1 MPRTLAHR
9 AGWCAVPANR
19 SRDLLSAVQTRLA
32 TIRIANGYR
41 TDIGASITLERITAL
56 AKDGVPRIG
65 LGIEQLRVD
74 RRFSDQRTRDYQVS
88 VEAMLPADMS
98 NAEAIALDALE
109 DIVDLF
115 PDVTRLTLP
124 DDVVADVQL
133 DIGRVLVRPQGL
145 PVTAA
150 QVTLTASVQERT

>member
-1 MPRTLAHR
+1 M
-9 AGWCAVPANR
+9 PANR

-98 NAEAIALDALE
+98 NAEAVALDAIE
-109 DIVDLF
+109 DVLDLF
-115 PDVTRLTLP
+115 PDATRLALTGGL
-124 DDVVADVQL
+124 VADVQV
-133 DIGRVLVRPQGL
+133 DSARVLVRPQGL

-150 QVTLTASVQERT
+150 QILITASLQERT